1 MMPVHSSCSEADPSL
16 TDGCTCVGTGTV
28 KLQSKRIVF
37 SSRVVRAD
45 LFLLCFGIMKLNA
58 NAVLAGWL
66 VGNPIRRG
74 VLHNYAQLV
83 GCASEGA
90 NVGS

>member
-1 MMPVHSSCSEADPSL
+1 MFWYHEML
-16 TDGCTCVGTGTV
+16 TLT
-28 KLQSKRIVF
+28 
-37 SSRVVRAD
+37 
-45 LFLLCFGIMKLNA
+45 
-58 NAVLAGWL
+58 GWL